1 LGSGPLSRTEERN
14 MHRASLILLGLTL
27 TAGCRTA
34 DKPAGSGQPAGGTRT
49 ASPYSTGS
57 DTAARNSRLEG
68 TNTGAAL
75 QAPPR
80 IPAMLVTLDAA
91 AQPGKAPSEGNLTA
105 LRTGVSSLEAA
116 MRADFTRAGEADTGA
131 FHALSDSIARQ
142 LGGGAGGVADKLDR
156 PELQQVTSQVR
167 RLIDL
172 YQQRMKAP
180 GKQAQ

>member
-1 LGSGPLSRTEERN
+1 
-14 MHRASLILLGLTL
+14 MHRASLILLSLTL
-27 TAGCRTA
+27 AAGCRTA
-34 DKPAGSGQPAGGTRT
+34 DKPPGGGQAAEGTRT

-80 IPAMLVTLDAA
+80 IPAVLVTLDAV

-105 LRTGVSSLEAA
+105 LRTGVSSLESA

-131 FHALSDSIARQ
+131 FHELSDSIARQ
-142 LGGGAGGVADKLDR
+142 LGGGAGGVAEKLDHS
-156 PELQQVTSQVR
+156 ELRRVSSQVR

-172 YQQRMKAP
+172 YQERMKVA
-180 GKQAQ
+180 GK

>member
-1 LGSGPLSRTEERN
+1 V
-14 MHRASLILLGLTL
+14 
-27 TAGCRTA
+27 RTA

>member
-1 LGSGPLSRTEERN
+1 LGSWPLSGTEERIMN
-14 MHRASLILLGLTL
+14 RASLILLSFTL
-27 TAGCRTA
+27 TPGCRTA
-34 DKPAGSGQPAGGTRT
+34 EKPVGSGQAAQGTRT

-80 IPAMLVTLDAA
+80 IPAMLVTLDAV
-91 AQPGKAPSEGNLTA
+91 AQPGKAPDEGNLTA

-131 FHALSDSIARQ
+131 SHELSDSIARR
-142 LGGGAGGVADKLDR
+142 LGGGAGGVAEKLDR
-156 PELQQVTSQVR
+156 SELQQVSAQVR
-167 RLIDL
+167 HLIDL
-172 YQQRMKAP
+172 YQERMKDAR
-180 GKQAQ
+180 K